1 MCTYLYMVVY
11 VNKRIHHVI
20 YTILY
25 VYIYRAESLN
35 RLKLV
40 LGQSDILFS
49 KFCRYCC
56 SQARLSHTTTTST
69 TSFSTSTPPVLAGV
83 PTWGSTII
91 EVVKSHG
98 PKDPVSNSYTSLI
111 LSHVIITLI

>member
-1 MCTYLYMVVY
+1 M
-11 VNKRIHHVI
+11 HVC
-20 YTILY
+20 
-25 VYIYRAESLN
+25 RAESLN

-49 KFCRYCC
+49 KFCRYSC

-69 TSFSTSTPPVLAGV
+69 TSFSTSTAPMTTA
-83 PTWGSTII
+83 PTWGNTII

>member
-1 MCTYLYMVVY
+1 MLYICVC
-11 VNKRIHHVI
+11 R
-20 YTILY
+20 T
-25 VYIYRAESLN
+25 ESLN
-35 RLKLV
+35 RLKSV

-56 SQARLSHTTTTST
+56 SQARLSHTTTTTIST
-69 TSFSTSTPPVLAGV
+69 TSFSTSTPPIPAV